1 MTNLKIIYTEIH
13 RVKKTYVDE
22 IDISSATQWT
32 ALIEKVR
39 SRIGD
44 DDFVLDDFPVEPSE
58 NLDDWLFLYQFLYS
72 GEYSQTID
80 GVGTI
85 ENPFDCE
92 REWSIQNQKGEVLL
106 SDPNLEP

>member
-1 MTNLKIIYTEIH
+1 MTKLKIFYTEIH
-13 RVKKTYVDE
+13 RVKKTYVEE
-22 IDISSATQWT
+22 IDLSSATQWT

-58 NLDDWLFLYQFLYS
+58 NLDDWLFLYQFLNAD
-72 GEYSQTID
+72 EYSKQ
-80 GVGTI
+80 I
-85 ENPFDCE
+85 EGSDSSNNEADCE
-92 REWSIQNQKGEVLL
+92 REWSIQNKKGEVLL